1 MTDEDIVASVVST
14 EDPGSSEGE
23 DEVPV
28 KKVKISTLRTYID
41 ALLDYT
47 TYSKYPEIPSH
58 YNSLRMVREI
68 IIKEQYS
75 GGTQTK
81 VSSFFTPVRPQS
93 APNQTPA
100 SGPAPASP
108 QPGTSGQSSSPAPAP
123 ASPLPASPD
132 IDDSMPMLS
141 GAEEDDL
148 E

>member
-1 MTDEDIVASVVST
+1 M
-14 EDPGSSEGE
+14 
-23 DEVPV
+23 PV
-28 KKVKISTLRTYID
+28 KKVKMSTLRTYID

-47 TYSKYPEIPSH
+47 TYSKYPEIITH
-58 YNSLRMVREI
+58 YNSLRMVRKI

-81 VSSFFTPVRPQS
+81 VSSFFTKVCPQS
-93 APNQTPA
+93 APIQTSA

-108 QPGTSGQSSSPAPAP
+108 QP
-123 ASPLPASPD
+123 ASPD
-132 IDDSMPMLS
+132 IDDPMPMLS